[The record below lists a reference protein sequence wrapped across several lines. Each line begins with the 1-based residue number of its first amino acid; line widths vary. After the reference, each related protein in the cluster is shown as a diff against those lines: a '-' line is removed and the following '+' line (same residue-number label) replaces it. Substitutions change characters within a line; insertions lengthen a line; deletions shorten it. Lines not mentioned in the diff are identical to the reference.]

1 MNAVKNFFVS
11 RHRPTVAVIDLAK
24 IAENFRLLKSAV
36 SPNAFVCPMV
46 KANAYGHGD
55 AAVAM
60 KLRDVGAKHLGVAL
74 IEEGLGLRSGGDHG
88 SILQFGFFDSFG
100 AEAMIQNKITPM
112 ISSLEALDT
121 WIHAVKSEEKAGR
134 VQTPVAVHLKVNTGM
149 NRLGV
154 ALDGVGAV
162 AKKLAAS
169 RSLVRLE
176 GLATHLSDGDDFVV
190 EGGHSENQLERFRK
204 AEREVREAG
213 LSDFK
218 CHLANSSATRAL
230 KQIGAGDSRYE
241 DLGSRPGIALYGVE
255 PDAEKVAAVGVQPAL
270 RWLSRLMH
278 IQDVRQGE
286 GVSYGGRWVAP
297 RNSRVGVIPCG
308 YADGYRRA
316 FNSRGKAE
324 VIVGGRRVP
333 VVGTVCMD
341 YFMCD
346 LTDVQNPQIGDIVT
360 LIGSVDL
367 PRENGQNQSLS
378 VTAVELAGLAD
389 TISYEVF
396 TGLSE
401 RVPRLYVDDGAPVG
415 VTSIQ

>member
-1 MNAVKNFFVS
+1 MNAFVS

-24 IAENFRLLKSAV
+24 IAGNFRLLTAAV
-36 SPNAFVCPMV
+36 HPDAFVCPMV

-60 KLRDVGAKHLGVAL
+60 KLRDAGAKHLGVAL
-74 IEEGLGLRSGGDHG
+74 IEEGLGLRNGGDLG
-88 SILQFGFFDSFG
+88 SILQFGFFDAYG
-100 AEAMIQNKITPM
+100 AEAMLQNKITPM
-112 ISSLEALDT
+112 ISSLEALEL
-121 WIHAVKSEEKAGR
+121 WIKAVESEKDAGR
-134 VQTPVAVHLKVNTGM
+134 VETPVSVHLKINTGM

-154 ALDGVGAV
+154 PLDGIAAV
-162 AKKLAAS
+162 AKKLAAT
-169 RSLVRLE
+169 RGFVRLD
-176 GLATHLSDGDDFVV
+176 GIATHLSDGDDFVV
-190 EGGHSENQLERFRK
+190 EGRRSETQLDRFRK
-204 AEREVREAG
+204 AEREIRAAG
-213 LSDFK
+213 LTDFK

-230 KQIGAGDSRYE
+230 KQIGLGDSRYQ
-241 DLGSRPGIALYGVE
+241 DLGIRPGIALYGVE
-255 PDAEKVAAVGVQPAL
+255 PDAEKVAEVGVQPAL

-286 GVSYGGRWVAP
+286 GVSYGGRWIAP

-316 FNSRGKAE
+316 FNSQGRAE

-346 LTDVQNPQIGDIVT
+346 LTDVQTPQVGDIVT
-360 LIGSVDL
+360 LIGEA
-367 PRENGQNQSLS
+367 ENRSTS
-378 VTAVELAGLAD
+378 VTAVELAGLAN

-396 TGLSE
+396 TGISE
-401 RVPRLYVDDGAPVG
+401 RVPRLYVDGEASIG